1 MMGPPSGH
9 LFYSRGMTVLKPPI
23 GIPANSAGNAE
34 ISEQRRARWQ
44 AMAVPQRARRES
56 ADLCGS
62 TCHDRTA
69 GRSSREAA
77 GCQTTHRQMAASMG
91 G

>member
-23 GIPANSAGNAE
+23 GIPANSAGNAG

-44 AMAVPQRARRES
+44 AMAVPQRASGVSGPLRQYLPRQDGREEQQR
-56 ADLCGS
+56 GS
-62 TCHDRTA
+62 GVSDHA
-69 GRSSREAA
+69 
-77 GCQTTHRQMAASMG
+77 
-91 G
+91 